1 METDFLRRIHDV
13 LADMRQHIVDA
24 AHAEIVEKVEDE
36 GDGPGDVFDVASA
49 ERTREL
55 QALLT
60 HRDRDKLIAI
70 DQALARLD
78 AGDYGVCDECEEE
91 IAAGR
96 LELLPFTRLCVTC
109 QAAHEREAAQHRPAG
124 AAVRPSLDLSALETD
139 DE

>member
-13 LADMRQHIVDA
+13 LADMRRHIVDA

-36 GDGPGDVFDVASA
+36 GDGPGDVFDVASVD
-49 ERTREL
+49 RTREL

-70 DQALARLD
+70 DHALARLD
-78 AGDYGVCDECEEE
+78 AGDYGICGECEEE
-91 IAAGR
+91 IAEGR

-109 QAAHEREAAQHRPAG
+109 QAARERADAQHRPLG
-124 AAVRPSLDLSALETD
+124 AAVRPALDLSPLETD